1 MEEKGTDQGI
11 EEEEF
16 IELLRRE
23 NILMSDHH
31 LAKRINRTVQGIINQ
46 LEFLQDDITDSR
58 PIRPVKVAINNI
70 DSVMV
75 LLKEILEDSNE
86 YEKMAH
92 KESEKIH
99 KKLGFEKILDE
110 SIH

>member
-1 MEEKGTDQGI
+1 MVEKGIEEGI
-11 EEEEF
+11 DEEEF

-23 NILMSDHH
+23 NTLMRDHA
-31 LAKRINRTVQGIINQ
+31 LAKRINHTVQGIINQ
-46 LEFLQDDITDSR
+46 LEFLQDDIADSR

-70 DSVMV
+70 DSIKV

-86 YEKMAH
+86 YETMAR

-99 KKLGFEKILDE
+99 KKLGFEILDG
-110 SIH
+110 SIL